1 MIQINPLKSYID
13 GGVRAAI
20 TTPPSASL
28 VFDLPGKA
36 IWVKGVKLKGTDHT
50 YTFSHDNYITL
61 TNTSNSNESEDIK
74 IGVNT
79 SALKNAIDTTY
90 GVVSTTTNGL
100 APKFTSEN
108 KQAASAATT
117 YYFLGWTGSTLKWYQ
132 APFRNVRINSETT
145 DRLGINNTDPLII
158 SSGNGISVTWD
169 STNKK
174 IIITNTKPDVNHN
187 THYTTMLYIGE
198 NNDTK
203 ANKNVANPYLK
214 LFDDSIRRA
223 TFQIKAGSGIAVTSD
238 TNGNITI
245 TNSSPDVNHNT
256 DRTGIK
262 LTTVSGT
269 KKTDSTL
276 ILANST
282 SGLNIQGG
290 TNKFLIGDGT
300 NYIEVPVVSSV
311 SNKDATIGTA
321 LTTIAT
327 ISGIDIKAKIAS
339 YSLSNH
345 THLVKINGST
355 KTIAASGAVDLGNYL
370 PLSGGIM
377 GGTAWI
383 IWSDSGNW
391 SNNNSGVTF
400 PVIRGGLQWSG
411 QSDYVKLFTEET
423 SNDNLNLILQFGD
436 DNSNGLSIR
445 DKSNVQTSYISS
457 GGVITTGTFKGNLD
471 WSYITN
477 KPSSYTPSAHAH
489 AWNSLTHSST
499 TENQAILTNG
509 SANGWKLYTLNIS
522 GWNNAANNAHSH
534 SNKSVLDGITST
546 LVNNW
551 NTAYTFVNTI
561 TGTDTDKVINKWD
574 EIVNF
579 LAGITEDNKLN
590 TLLNSKLSVYELA
603 DNTNVGAIKNNGIYY
618 STSDSSSGT
627 LLNSPFSNS
636 FTLINMI
643 SYDGGDDLRRSRLAF
658 NAYGEVKVSN
668 DRGQANTAETWYNV
682 LTSNNSGISGST
694 IKLNGTSI
702 TVYSSS
708 TADSRFVKKTGD
720 TMSGVL
726 TIDTTGFGAL
736 TIKRN
741 DDTNGASIQF
751 RGKSSVYGYIGLNNS
766 TKDKQFLRWNS
777 DTSKTYTILDTSSTY
792 TSNGKG
798 VINGTTIT
806 QVDNATNAINS
817 TNSTN
822 STNARKLVNW
832 YSTRPTSLN
841 TQFGD
846 GSLRIFY
853 ATSSTTEGKSPDD
866 ATILHLSWDNNGGW
880 DTQLG
885 INSPSGRVY
894 SRAQNSGTWQPWK
907 TLAFT
912 TDIPSSLKN
921 PYSLNVFGVTY
932 DGSAAKVVSPSN
944 FISQVTEGTST
955 VTDGTMF
962 ITSYASNSGF
972 ADTNAVNV
980 PYKRKAILLW
990 EYIKV
995 KTDSL
1000 YATKS
1005 HNHDD
1010 RYVRAF
1016 GTSND
1021 NIDSDWGQSFKTFD
1035 PIPSGT
1041 PPEQNPNIS
1050 ILNIGNNFNR
1060 RKQLAF
1066 IYNNDN
1072 IYYRRHVDSGF
1083 TNWRRIA
1090 FANEIPTS
1098 LKNPHA
1104 LTISLNGTSQ
1114 GPYDGSAA
1122 KSINITPGSIGA
1134 ATSGH
1139 NHDSYYV
1146 KYGKVVKSTTD
1157 NANVTPYLYNVENEE
1172 VISGYY
1178 KYWYIF
1184 NMGQYSGGNF
1194 GTQIAMP
1201 YQDSLADS
1209 ELFIRS
1215 ANNGSW
1221 RTWRR
1226 VLHSNNYASI
1236 LDSRYYTKSE
1246 VNNLLSNKLNISNF
1260 NWTNL
1265 SGKIVAGNEFN
1276 IVNAG
1281 FNNRMWFNYLPINDR
1296 SKTATILDYVFGNGH
1311 QGYATVTAS
1320 GFVKNGSSS
1329 SYVLLGDGGHKV
1341 ISDFA
1346 TSGHTHSIYAAN
1358 ENYGGF
1364 TKSGR
1369 LPISGF
1375 YQSCESE
1382 SGGNAP
1388 WTSWMHL
1395 INCQHNNGGN
1405 NYALQIA
1412 ASFYDNN
1419 IFKIRVTNGNVN
1431 NAWRNIIHSGNIG
1444 SQSVASATRLQ
1455 TARNLW
1461 GNSFNGTADISGTI
1475 RFNNVTSGL
1484 CEGIQWTCGDNDF
1497 ARIKAGATGSDAGY
1511 LEIAT
1516 ADGGNEPIYVRQYSG
1531 VFSTLVRTLTLLDG
1545 SGNTIFPGSL
1555 SIGGNII
1562 FPNSSHLLWNSG
1574 SWYQRILLNDDSTAD
1589 TSVFTFQQSSDSGT
1603 NWSNLMTIRDNGKV
1617 IANTFVGNLQGN
1629 AATATKLQTARKI
1642 WGQSFDGT
1650 RDVSGSL
1657 SGVGHIQ
1664 FSADNSYSIGTTT
1677 SEAAH
1682 TYTRQVWTRHL
1693 NASRVYTGDTNLYI
1707 GYNNTAQVK
1716 FYSGTK
1722 QSGDGS
1728 NERMTISTNGNVG
1741 IGTTSPTYKLHVVGD
1756 IYTTTGFK
1764 KNGSSDSYV
1773 LLGGGGHKLESSLN
1787 VAYSKYLT
1795 GITLTGGNGNNEGY
1809 RLIFERTMGGW
1820 TINCGVWAIAFRHS
1834 GRGTLNIGFDTT
1846 NQDGSSY
1853 TYDIK
1858 FLGSTASKESI
1869 PFRAFYNT
1877 TTKVFRIYWHYYDYT
1892 SGEIAVLRGNMEPY
1906 NGTWITSL
1914 PNDVGTELTIT
1925 YNTADY
1931 ATNADTVDGYHA
1943 SAFATSGHTHS
1954 YLPLSGGT
1962 ITGNIILKGGTS
1974 ADMTYAGNVHPYIR
1988 FDNSDSSQNISLIF
2002 TDYDSYRRPAGIKL
2016 IGNQGNEWF
2025 EATNIYAT
2033 TFYGALQGNASTATT
2048 LQTARTLWGQSFNGS
2063 SNVSGSISGTY
2074 FHIEDRASNPYFQF
2088 IDSSNQIGYFQL
2100 LPQNKGIAIGST
2112 GSKSLIVN
2120 PSGNVGIGITNPLYK
2135 LTVNGVGNDKSP
2147 VQLVNASRNDT
2158 WVYNASFLAPN
2169 LTSNHNNA
2177 IFIGKAHSICNA
2189 FGLTHMHIGDSSVNN
2204 YAALEVYGVGNVQR
2218 WYYDRHSSFLH
2229 RADFSSLGSDASY
2242 MNSALQI
2249 REHGYN
2255 GTQADTWANAPRMSW
2270 HWSGRVQTQIGL
2282 CSNNELYL
2290 SKNNFGN
2297 AYRLVYETGTWNIS
2311 ITGNAST
2318 ATNADTLD
2326 GYHLSTIVDRSGEN
2340 LIIGTTH
2347 ASIIGWNQNGWS
2359 GGISTYDENNGIYN
2373 MWSNNGWHTL
2383 YYTLDSQYASKAI
2396 SFSFDIMFVSSESTE
2411 GPVSVYVGPSSSYL
2425 GSSDYHP
2432 SISDL
2437 WEHKKG
2443 TFTLGST
2450 PIFGIMI
2457 RGTDN
2462 SGKVCIYRIKN
2473 LKVELGDL
2481 PTIWTPAHAD
2491 ISWDNLIGKPSSFT
2505 PSSHTHT
2512 ISDIIDIGNASVNY
2526 ANSAGNADKVDGQ
2539 HFNWNN
2545 NKNDHTYLWAASDN
2559 GNAYLVHRASISV
2572 NYATYARYVYC
2583 TSGNYLNFQ
2592 WSGQNDQPTWLWGSN
2607 DGANC
2612 YVWNPSNFSVYK
2624 ANKSDQLEAYTSWG
2638 FTDPGRFV
2646 RAIRYNGWHTR
2657 LYMGYYRDATL
2668 ENTVH
2673 VGYADDA
2680 DTLDGNHASAF
2691 ALVGHTHN
2699 YDNVY
2704 SKLGHTHDDRYYT
2717 ESEINSKLSAYLPLA
2732 GGTMTGQ
2739 IKGNNKGGS
2748 WIQGRANA
2756 ALYQP
2761 RNVQD
2766 DWHPVIGFKTK
2777 TGSWE
2782 FGSVGSDDFATF
2794 SWGSDS
2800 NYNSGTNTTTVVYLR
2815 NTRGTI
2821 ALTSEIPTVTNYYW
2835 ANMKVSS
2842 TSSTSTSPTF
2852 STCYTSNWF
2861 RSTGQTGWYNE
2872 TYKGGWY
2879 MTDTTWVRTYNSKG
2893 IFTNTGTIYN
2903 LGHAHLACNSDS
2915 KVGIGT
2921 TSPSYKLHVSGDS
2934 YATGWSRAASGFYC
2948 QDTGVHF
2955 THNGT
2960 KGQIAMTS
2968 NNEFCW
2974 GANSNILYFNY
2985 AASSYGTT
2993 VTQYVWNA
3001 GSSSS
3006 YASHTMGHITLG
3018 NGNYQLKR
3026 VGSASSWYN
3035 GRDKAIVRQTSNA
3048 GDYCVIM
3055 SSKTANGSWEI
3066 GNDET
3071 DLCFTYITDS
3081 NYNNRNNNNPLQ
3093 IWFTYEGIIH
3103 TSNYIYAA
3111 HFYENSDVRYKKI
3124 LKNLSINSNTI
3135 ANLPLFDFEWIENNS
3150 IGTGTSAQA
3159 VQQILPNLV
3168 SGTDKLTL
3176 DYGVLGT
3183 IAGITACKELVMQK
3197 SELQQLKEKVK
3208 QLEDKLRKYENI

>member
-477 KPSSYTPSAHAH
+477 KPSSYIPSAHTH

-806 QVDNATNAINS
+806 QVDNADTTDGVHLEQSGQLTYDQYSWLAGWTNDGKKIKA
-817 TNSTN
+817 
-822 STNARKLVNW
+822 VNK
-832 YSTRPTSLN
+832 S
-841 TQFGD
+841 QF
-846 GSLRIFY
+846 
-853 ATSSTTEGKSPDD
+853 ATSGHT
-866 ATILHLSWDNNGGW
+866 
-880 DTQLG
+880 
-885 INSPSGRVY
+885 
-894 SRAQNSGTWQPWK
+894 
-907 TLAFT
+907 
-912 TDIPSSLKN
+912 
-921 PYSLNVFGVTY
+921 
-932 DGSAAKVVSPSN
+932 
-944 FISQVTEGTST
+944 
-955 VTDGTMF
+955 
-962 ITSYASNSGF
+962 
-972 ADTNAVNV
+972 
-980 PYKRKAILLW
+980 
-990 EYIKV
+990 
-995 KTDSL
+995 
-1000 YATKS
+1000 
-1005 HNHDD
+1005 HDD
-1010 RYVRAF
+1010 RYYTKTESNAKYITDIT
-1016 GTSND
+1016 TSVNKLTFTRNGS
-1021 NIDSDWGQSFKTFD
+1021 NITKDIIVNVVYSQGNLT
-1035 PIPSGT
+1035 
-1041 PPEQNPNIS
+1041 NIS
-1050 ILNIGNNFNR
+1050 NEDNTTKASSGL
-1060 RKQLAF
+1060 F
-1066 IYNNDN
+1066 IYNSYSQV
-1072 IYYRRHVDSGF
+1072 IG
-1083 TNWRRIA
+1083 TN
-1090 FANEIPTS
+1090 NYS
-1098 LKNPHA
+1098 SVL
-1104 LTISLNGTSQ
+1104 
-1114 GPYDGSAA
+1114 
-1122 KSINITPGSIGA
+1122 SINT
-1134 ATSGH
+1134 
-1139 NHDSYYV
+1139 
-1146 KYGKVVKSTTD
+1146 
-1157 NANVTPYLYNVENEE
+1157 
-1172 VISGYY
+1172 
-1178 KYWYIF
+1178 
-1184 NMGQYSGGNF
+1184 GG
-1194 GTQIAMP
+1194 TIQIAGNWGDDQTRNL
-1201 YQDSLADS
+1201 YW
-1209 ELFIRS
+1209 RS
-1215 ANNGSW
+1215 QSDRAVSSYPWKSW
-1221 RTWRR
+1221 RTI
-1226 VLHSNNYASI
+1226 LDSENYSSI
-1236 LDSRYYTKSE
+1236 LDSRYYTESE

-1265 SGKIVAGNEFN
+1265 PGKLVAGNEFN

-1281 FNNRMWFNYLPINDR
+1281 FNEGMWFNYVPINDR
-1296 SKTATILDYVFGNGH
+1296 SKTATITGYHFGNGAT
-1311 QGYATVTAS
+1311 GYTSIKAS
-1320 GFVKNGSSS
+1320 GFIKNGSSS

-1516 ADGGNEPIYVRQYSG
+1516 ADDGNEPIYVRQYTG
-1531 VFSTLVRTLTLLDG
+1531 VFSTLKRTLTLLDG
-1545 SGNTIFPGSL
+1545 NGNTILPGSATA
-1555 SIGGNII
+1555 IGFNK
-1562 FPNSSHLLWNSG
+1562 SG
-1574 SWYQRILLNDDSTAD
+1574 S
-1589 TSVFTFQQSSDSGT
+1589 
-1603 NWSNLMTIRDNGKV
+1603 SN
-1617 IANTFVGNLQGN
+1617 
-1629 AATATKLQTARKI
+1629 
-1642 WGQSFDGT
+1642 
-1650 RDVSGSL
+1650 
-1657 SGVGHIQ
+1657 
-1664 FSADNSYSIGTTT
+1664 
-1677 SEAAH
+1677 
-1682 TYTRQVWTRHL
+1682 
-1693 NASRVYTGDTNLYI
+1693 
-1707 GYNNTAQVK
+1707 
-1716 FYSGTK
+1716 
-1722 QSGDGS
+1722 
-1728 NERMTISTNGNVG
+1728 
-1741 IGTTSPTYKLHVVGD
+1741 
-1756 IYTTTGFK
+1756 
-1764 KNGSSDSYV
+1764 SYV
-1773 LLGGGGHKLESSLN
+1773 LLGGGGHKLVSDFATSAQGVGTIISISKSLTPTT
-1787 VAYSKYLT
+1787 SWIDT
-1795 GITLTGGNGNNEGY
+1795 GIKTDSATFPGGNG
-1809 RLIFERTMGGW
+1809 
-1820 TINCGVWAIAFRHS
+1820 
-1834 GRGTLNIGFDTT
+1834 
-1846 NQDGSSY
+1846 SY
-1853 TYDIK
+1853 I
-1858 FLGSTASKESI
+1858 
-1869 PFRAFYNT
+1869 
-1877 TTKVFRIYWHYYDYT
+1877 V
-1892 SGEIAVLRGNMEPY
+1892 
-1906 NGTWITSL
+1906 
-1914 PNDVGTELTIT
+1914 
-1925 YNTADY
+1925 
-1931 ATNADTVDGYHA
+1931 
-1943 SAFATSGHTHS
+1943 
-1954 YLPLSGGT
+1954 
-1962 ITGNIILKGGTS
+1962 
-1974 ADMTYAGNVHPYIR
+1974 
-1988 FDNSDSSQNISLIF
+1988 QIS
-2002 TDYDSYRRPAGIKL
+2002 
-2016 IGNQGNEWF
+2016 
-2025 EATNIYAT
+2025 
-2033 TFYGALQGNASTATT
+2033 
-2048 LQTARTLWGQSFNGS
+2048 
-2063 SNVSGSISGTY
+2063 V
-2074 FHIEDRASNPYFQF
+2074 
-2088 IDSSNQIGYFQL
+2088 
-2100 LPQNKGIAIGST
+2100 
-2112 GSKSLIVN
+2112 
-2120 PSGNVGIGITNPLYK
+2120 
-2135 LTVNGVGNDKSP
+2135 
-2147 VQLVNASRNDT
+2147 
-2158 WVYNASFLAPN
+2158 
-2169 LTSNHNNA
+2169 
-2177 IFIGKAHSICNA
+2177 
-2189 FGLTHMHIGDSSVNN
+2189 
-2204 YAALEVYGVGNVQR
+2204 
-2218 WYYDRHSSFLH
+2218 
-2229 RADFSSLGSDASY
+2229 
-2242 MNSALQI
+2242 
-2249 REHGYN
+2249 
-2255 GTQADTWANAPRMSW
+2255 
-2270 HWSGRVQTQIGL
+2270 
-2282 CSNNELYL
+2282 
-2290 SKNNFGN
+2290 
-2297 AYRLVYETGTWNIS
+2297 
-2311 ITGNAST
+2311 
-2318 ATNADTLD
+2318 
-2326 GYHLSTIVDRSGEN
+2326 
-2340 LIIGTTH
+2340 
-2347 ASIIGWNQNGWS
+2347 
-2359 GGISTYDENNGIYN
+2359 
-2373 MWSNNGWHTL
+2373 
-2383 YYTLDSQYASKAI
+2383 
-2396 SFSFDIMFVSSESTE
+2396 
-2411 GPVSVYVGPSSSYL
+2411 PSSS
-2425 GSSDYHP
+2425 
-2432 SISDL
+2432 
-2437 WEHKKG
+2437 
-2443 TFTLGST
+2443 
-2450 PIFGIMI
+2450 
-2457 RGTDN
+2457 GTD
-2462 SGKVCIYRIKN
+2462 GW
-2473 LKVELGDL
+2473 GDL
-2481 PTIWTPAHAD
+2481 YTGYFSLYTGTNSSTEDEILLHGASHALLKR
-2491 ISWDNLIGKPSSFT
+2491 IYLKT
-2505 PSSHTHT
+2505 KAT
-2512 ISDIIDIGNASVNY
+2512 
-2526 ANSAGNADKVDGQ
+2526 ANTDGTM
-2539 HFNWNN
+2539 HF
-2545 NKNDHTYLWAASDN
+2545 YIA
-2559 GNAYLVHRASISV
+2559 
-2572 NYATYARYVYC
+2572 
-2583 TSGNYLNFQ
+2583 
-2592 WSGQNDQPTWLWGSN
+2592 
-2607 DGANC
+2607 
-2612 YVWNPSNFSVYK
+2612 
-2624 ANKSDQLEAYTSWG
+2624 
-2638 FTDPGRFV
+2638 
-2646 RAIRYNGWHTR
+2646 
-2657 LYMGYYRDATL
+2657 
-2668 ENTVH
+2668 
-2673 VGYADDA
+2673 
-2680 DTLDGNHASAF
+2680 
-2691 ALVGHTHN
+2691 
-2699 YDNVY
+2699 
-2704 SKLGHTHDDRYYT
+2704 
-2717 ESEINSKLSAYLPLA
+2717 SEIAFSAARTINFKFRKL
-2732 GGTMTGQ
+2732 
-2739 IKGNNKGGS
+2739 I
-2748 WIQGRANA
+2748 
-2756 ALYQP
+2756 
-2761 RNVQD
+2761 
-2766 DWHPVIGFKTK
+2766 
-2777 TGSWE
+2777 
-2782 FGSVGSDDFATF
+2782 
-2794 SWGSDS
+2794 
-2800 NYNSGTNTTTVVYLR
+2800 
-2815 NTRGTI
+2815 
-2821 ALTSEIPTVTNYYW
+2821 
-2835 ANMKVSS
+2835 
-2842 TSSTSTSPTF
+2842 
-2852 STCYTSNWF
+2852 
-2861 RSTGQTGWYNE
+2861 
-2872 TYKGGWY
+2872 
-2879 MTDTTWVRTYNSKG
+2879 
-2893 IFTNTGTIYN
+2893 
-2903 LGHAHLACNSDS
+2903 
-2915 KVGIGT
+2915 
-2921 TSPSYKLHVSGDS
+2921 
-2934 YATGWSRAASGFYC
+2934 
-2948 QDTGVHF
+2948 
-2955 THNGT
+2955 
-2960 KGQIAMTS
+2960 
-2968 NNEFCW
+2968 
-2974 GANSNILYFNY
+2974 
-2985 AASSYGTT
+2985 
-2993 VTQYVWNA
+2993 
-3001 GSSSS
+3001 
-3006 YASHTMGHITLG
+3006 
-3018 NGNYQLKR
+3018 
-3026 VGSASSWYN
+3026 
-3035 GRDKAIVRQTSNA
+3035 
-3048 GDYCVIM
+3048 
-3055 SSKTANGSWEI
+3055 
-3066 GNDET
+3066 
-3071 DLCFTYITDS
+3071 
-3081 NYNNRNNNNPLQ
+3081 
-3093 IWFTYEGIIH
+3093 
-3103 TSNYIYAA
+3103 
-3111 HFYENSDVRYKKI
+3111 
-3124 LKNLSINSNTI
+3124 
-3135 ANLPLFDFEWIENNS
+3135 
-3150 IGTGTSAQA
+3150 
-3159 VQQILPNLV
+3159 
-3168 SGTDKLTL
+3168 
-3176 DYGVLGT
+3176 
-3183 IAGITACKELVMQK
+3183 
-3197 SELQQLKEKVK
+3197 
-3208 QLEDKLRKYENI
+3208 

>member
-108 KQAASAATT
+108 KQAASTATT

-276 ILANST
+276 ILSNST
-282 SGLNIQGG
+282 TGLNIQGG

-370 PLSGGIM
+370 PLSGGTM

-383 IWSDSGNW
+383 VWPDSGNI
-391 SNNNSGVTF
+391 SNNNEGVTF
-400 PVIRGGLQWSG
+400 PVIRGGLEWRG
-411 QSDYVKLFTEET
+411 QTDYIKLFSEET
-423 SNDNLNLILQFGD
+423 GRDNLNLVLQFGD

-445 DKSNVQTSYISS
+445 NKSNTQTSYISS
-457 GGVITTGTFKGNLD
+457 SGVITTGTFKGNLD

-477 KPSSYTPSAHAH
+477 KPSSYIPSAHTH

-509 SANGWKLYTLNIS
+509 KANGWKLYTLNIS

-534 SNKSVLDGITST
+534 SNKSILDGITST
-546 LVNNW
+546 LVSNW

-708 TADSRFVKKTGD
+708 TADGRYVKKAGD

-806 QVDNATNAINS
+806 QVDNA
-817 TNSTN
+817 
-822 STNARKLVNW
+822 
-832 YSTRPTSLN
+832 
-841 TQFGD
+841 D
-846 GSLRIFY
+846 
-853 ATSSTTEGKSPDD
+853 
-866 ATILHLSWDNNGGW
+866 
-880 DTQLG
+880 
-885 INSPSGRVY
+885 
-894 SRAQNSGTWQPWK
+894 
-907 TLAFT
+907 T
-912 TDIPSSLKN
+912 TD
-921 PYSLNVFGVTY
+921 GVHLEWSGQLTY
-932 DGSAAKVVSPSN
+932 DQYSWLAGWTN
-944 FISQVTEGTST
+944 
-955 VTDGTMF
+955 DGKK
-962 ITSYASNSGF
+962 IK
-972 ADTNAVNV
+972 AVN
-980 PYKRKAILLW
+980 
-990 EYIKV
+990 
-995 KTDSL
+995 
-1000 YATKS
+1000 KS
-1005 HNHDD
+1005 
-1010 RYVRAF
+1010 
-1016 GTSND
+1016 
-1021 NIDSDWGQSFKTFD
+1021 Q
-1035 PIPSGT
+1035 
-1041 PPEQNPNIS
+1041 
-1050 ILNIGNNFNR
+1050 
-1060 RKQLAF
+1060 
-1066 IYNNDN
+1066 
-1072 IYYRRHVDSGF
+1072 
-1083 TNWRRIA
+1083 
-1090 FANEIPTS
+1090 
-1098 LKNPHA
+1098 
-1104 LTISLNGTSQ
+1104 
-1114 GPYDGSAA
+1114 
-1122 KSINITPGSIGA
+1122 
-1134 ATSGH
+1134 
-1139 NHDSYYV
+1139 
-1146 KYGKVVKSTTD
+1146 
-1157 NANVTPYLYNVENEE
+1157 
-1172 VISGYY
+1172 
-1178 KYWYIF
+1178 
-1184 NMGQYSGGNF
+1184 
-1194 GTQIAMP
+1194 
-1201 YQDSLADS
+1201 
-1209 ELFIRS
+1209 
-1215 ANNGSW
+1215 
-1221 RTWRR
+1221 
-1226 VLHSNNYASI
+1226 
-1236 LDSRYYTKSE
+1236 
-1246 VNNLLSNKLNISNF
+1246 
-1260 NWTNL
+1260 
-1265 SGKIVAGNEFN
+1265 
-1276 IVNAG
+1276 
-1281 FNNRMWFNYLPINDR
+1281 
-1296 SKTATILDYVFGNGH
+1296 
-1311 QGYATVTAS
+1311 
-1320 GFVKNGSSS
+1320 
-1329 SYVLLGDGGHKV
+1329 
-1341 ISDFA
+1341 FA
-1346 TSGHTHSIYAAN
+1346 TSGHTHDDRYLRLTGGWMSGDINFGGDNSITWGRNTDSASISFKNDGDGDSDSYMSFVTSDNGN
-1358 ENYGGF
+1358 EYFRWSHSSGSTNIEWMALRSDGLRVGGTKVSLEGHSHNDLYYTKTEVNNKLNGKSDTSHTHDDRYLKLTGGIVNGAVGINATGVCGNSVLTVGPQDKRINTGIVDRYGTMLQIVGTGKKNEGGVIGF
-1364 TKSGR
+1364 HNPS
-1369 LPISGF
+1369 LYSAIIGF
-1375 YQSCESE
+1375 VRDTNETGFIFDTDVDRNSWYVKARAFK
-1382 SGGNAP
+1382 GLLLGNA
-1388 WTSWMHL
+1388 
-1395 INCQHNNGGN
+1395 N
-1405 NYALQIA
+1405 
-1412 ASFYDNN
+1412 
-1419 IFKIRVTNGNVN
+1419 
-1431 NAWRNIIHSGNIG
+1431 
-1444 SQSVASATRLQ
+1444 SATQLQ
-1455 TARNLW
+1455 TARTIN
-1461 GNSFNGTADISGTI
+1461 GTIFNGTSDITTIYWGATRTISLTGAVTGSVSTNGSSNITINTTYGTGNITNLDSRYLKRTGDTMSGTLSFSPTDASDAAPKI
-1475 RFNNVTSGL
+1475 YSTVSDGLTSLNFEVSDDANDRFVFKINYWNDTNTTNRERFIIDQNNVISKAPITAPGFYGNATSATKLQTSRTIWGQSFDGTGNVDNTL
-1484 CEGIQWTCGDNDF
+1484 RIRQTTGNYCEGI
-1497 ARIKAGATGSDAGY
+1497 RIQ
-1511 LEIAT
+1511 T
-1516 ADGGNEPIYVRQYSG
+1516 ADGAW
-1531 VFSTLVRTLTLLDG
+1531 ST
-1545 SGNTIFPGSL
+1545 
-1555 SIGGNII
+1555 II
-1562 FPNSSHLLWNSG
+1562 LG
-1574 SWYQRILLNDDSTAD
+1574 ATA
-1589 TSVFTFQQSSDSGT
+1589 DSGT
-1603 NWSNLMTIRDNGKV
+1603 NTNAWSIHRKADNNFAISRNSSDGVNGLVMTSVGMGLGTTAPTHRLDVRGDTKITGSIRDLAIGGGIYWNPYVESTTDSSDVASITVVKSGVAGGTTLVLSQMNDFNDTIQFKTNTAAKLYHNSYPILTTQNTYVSNNKGYINGTEITQVNNSDKV
-1617 IANTFVGNLQGN
+1617 DNRHAISTTPNTGIIYKAAIYTSSSLTSYWVRLASIPSISQNDEFIATVHVQSGHSNPGRSAILLVYLRGSASSFMSKSFKICCNSNYDPNRFRLYYKDSDKTSEIWYQTTGQWDGIITTVISQSSEGSLYEGLTLYSGSITAVQTPSISTYLSAQVSTITDNISGN

-1773 LLGGGGHKLESSLN
+1773 LLGGGGHKLESSLSVASASVASKVYGQVGDTGSHELVRCDMNNDQFRIIAGSNGNNNGWVEIATADDGNEPIYVRQYTGVFSSVKRTLTLLDTNGYSHFPSYINIGGNENNNSSPDRVWGSNSSDSYLRSYRTSALN
-1787 VAYSKYLT
+1787 VAYAASAGNATVLLT
-1795 GITLTGGNGNNEGY
+1795 NN
-1809 RLIFERTMGGW
+1809 
-1820 TINCGVWAIAFRHS
+1820 
-1834 GRGTLNIGFDTT
+1834 
-1846 NQDGSSY
+1846 
-1853 TYDIK
+1853 
-1858 FLGSTASKESI
+1858 TAQAADACYNES
-1869 PFRAFYNT
+1869 P
-1877 TTKVFRIYWHYYDYT
+1877 
-1892 SGEIAVLRGNMEPY
+1892 GLRFWRY
-1906 NGTWITSL
+1906 NGTSSTNGQGGGDGWIMSWSWNQGSVGGQIYVDDNPTKIMCIRGRNKDTNKTFTTWATILHSDNYTSYCATTNHTHSWSSITNKPCTL
-1914 PNDVGTELTIT
+1914 ISYSRNSENINANNWRVGECSLIEIRNTELTYSNLAMSGFNSFFNFWT
-1925 YNTADY
+1925 P
-1931 ATNADTVDGYHA
+1931 DGIVCTQFQIGD
-1943 SAFATSGHTHS
+1943 SAFYYRSKQSGSATITTNWNRIMDSNNCSVSKSGETLTVKINGTS
-1954 YLPLSGGT
+1954 QSLTNTWRGIQDNLTSSTNTTQSLSAKQGYLLANGSARDNTKLPLSGGT
-1962 ITGNIILKGGTS
+1962 MTGVIKSTYTSGSWINGVTNAIIKGMYTGYGAILSMPVKDGRVSLSSYPGSTNNIYFG
-1974 ADMTYAGNVHPYIR
+1974 
-1988 FDNSDSSQNISLIF
+1988 
-2002 TDYDSYRRPAGIKL
+2002 
-2016 IGNQGNEWF
+2016 
-2025 EATNIYAT
+2025 YAT
-2033 TFYGALQGNASTATT
+2033 TQQINAGTNSFNKQMYWDAVNNNLHADVFTGSLVGNASTATT
-2048 LQTARTLWGQSFNGS
+2048 ATKLGTA
-2063 SNVSGSISGTY
+2063 
-2074 FHIEDRASNPYFQF
+2074 
-2088 IDSSNQIGYFQL
+2088 
-2100 LPQNKGIAIGST
+2100 
-2112 GSKSLIVN
+2112 
-2120 PSGNVGIGITNPLYK
+2120 NVGATNIPIYLK
-2135 LTVNGVGNDKSP
+2135 AGVPIS
-2147 VQLVNASRNDT
+2147 VTLIDT
-2158 WVYNASFLAPN
+2158 ANNLINN
-2169 LTSNHNNA
+2169 LTTGTSTPVDADYYVAQYVGGGTTTTTFHRRPHSSLYSY
-2177 IFIGKAHSICNA
+2177 IKGKA
-2189 FGLTHMHIGDSSVNN
+2189 
-2204 YAALEVYGVGNVQR
+2204 E
-2218 WYYDRHSSFLH
+2218 
-2229 RADFSSLGSDASY
+2229 
-2242 MNSALQI
+2242 
-2249 REHGYN
+2249 
-2255 GTQADTWANAPRMSW
+2255 
-2270 HWSGRVQTQIGL
+2270 
-2282 CSNNELYL
+2282 
-2290 SKNNFGN
+2290 
-2297 AYRLVYETGTWNIS
+2297 GTWNIS
-2311 ITGNAST
+2311 ITGNANT
-2318 ATNADTLD
+2318 
-2326 GYHLSTIVDRSGEN
+2326 
-2340 LIIGTTH
+2340 
-2347 ASIIGWNQNGWS
+2347 
-2359 GGISTYDENNGIYN
+2359 
-2373 MWSNNGWHTL
+2373 
-2383 YYTLDSQYASKAI
+2383 
-2396 SFSFDIMFVSSESTE
+2396 
-2411 GPVSVYVGPSSSYL
+2411 
-2425 GSSDYHP
+2425 
-2432 SISDL
+2432 
-2437 WEHKKG
+2437 
-2443 TFTLGST
+2443 
-2450 PIFGIMI
+2450 
-2457 RGTDN
+2457 
-2462 SGKVCIYRIKN
+2462 
-2473 LKVELGDL
+2473 
-2481 PTIWTPAHAD
+2481 
-2491 ISWDNLIGKPSSFT
+2491 
-2505 PSSHTHT
+2505 
-2512 ISDIIDIGNASVNY
+2512 
-2526 ANSAGNADKVDGQ
+2526 VDGQ

-2545 NKNDHTYLWAASDN
+2545 NKNDHTYLWAASNN

-2572 NYATYARYVYC
+2572 NYANSA
-2583 TSGNYLNFQ
+2583 GN
-2592 WSGQNDQPTWLWGSN
+2592 
-2607 DGANC
+2607 
-2612 YVWNPSNFSVYK
+2612 
-2624 ANKSDQLEAYTSWG
+2624 
-2638 FTDPGRFV
+2638 
-2646 RAIRYNGWHTR
+2646 
-2657 LYMGYYRDATL
+2657 
-2668 ENTVH
+2668 
-2673 VGYADDA
+2673 A

-2852 STCYTSNWF
+2852 STCYTNNWF

-2872 TYKGGWY
+2872 TYEGGWY

-2893 IFTNTGTIYN
+2893 IYTNTGTIYN
-2903 LGHAHLACNSDS
+2903 LGHVWLACNNGYN
-2915 KVGIGT
+2915 VGIGT

-3081 NYNNRNNNNPLQ
+3081 NYNNKNNNNPLQ

-3103 TSNYIYAA
+3103 TSNYIQAA

>member
-108 KQAASAATT
+108 KQAASTATT

-370 PLSGGIM
+370 PLSGGTM

-383 IWSDSGNW
+383 VWPDSGNW

-445 DKSNVQTSYISS
+445 DKSNTQTSYISS
-457 GGVITTGTFKGNLD
+457 SGVITTGTFKGNLD

-708 TADSRFVKKTGD
+708 TADGRYVKKAGD

-806 QVDNATNAINS
+806 QVDNADTTDGVHLEWSGQLTYDQYSWLAGWTNDGKKIKA
-817 TNSTN
+817 
-822 STNARKLVNW
+822 VNK
-832 YSTRPTSLN
+832 S
-841 TQFGD
+841 QF
-846 GSLRIFY
+846 
-853 ATSSTTEGKSPDD
+853 ATSGHT
-866 ATILHLSWDNNGGW
+866 
-880 DTQLG
+880 
-885 INSPSGRVY
+885 
-894 SRAQNSGTWQPWK
+894 
-907 TLAFT
+907 
-912 TDIPSSLKN
+912 
-921 PYSLNVFGVTY
+921 
-932 DGSAAKVVSPSN
+932 
-944 FISQVTEGTST
+944 
-955 VTDGTMF
+955 
-962 ITSYASNSGF
+962 
-972 ADTNAVNV
+972 
-980 PYKRKAILLW
+980 
-990 EYIKV
+990 
-995 KTDSL
+995 
-1000 YATKS
+1000 
-1005 HNHDD
+1005 HDD
-1010 RYVRAF
+1010 RYYTKTESNAKYITDIT
-1016 GTSND
+1016 TSVNKLTFTRNGS
-1021 NIDSDWGQSFKTFD
+1021 NITKDIIVNVVYSQGNLT
-1035 PIPSGT
+1035 
-1041 PPEQNPNIS
+1041 NIS
-1050 ILNIGNNFNR
+1050 NEDNTTKASSGL
-1060 RKQLAF
+1060 F
-1066 IYNNDN
+1066 IYNSYSQ
-1072 IYYRRHVDSGF
+1072 IIG
-1083 TNWRRIA
+1083 TN
-1090 FANEIPTS
+1090 NYS
-1098 LKNPHA
+1098 SVL
-1104 LTISLNGTSQ
+1104 
-1114 GPYDGSAA
+1114 
-1122 KSINITPGSIGA
+1122 SINT
-1134 ATSGH
+1134 
-1139 NHDSYYV
+1139 
-1146 KYGKVVKSTTD
+1146 
-1157 NANVTPYLYNVENEE
+1157 
-1172 VISGYY
+1172 
-1178 KYWYIF
+1178 
-1184 NMGQYSGGNF
+1184 GG
-1194 GTQIAMP
+1194 TIQIAGNWGDDQTRNL
-1201 YQDSLADS
+1201 YW
-1209 ELFIRS
+1209 RS
-1215 ANNGSW
+1215 QSDRAVSSYPWKSW
-1221 RTWRR
+1221 RTI
-1226 VLHSNNYASI
+1226 LDSENYSSI
-1236 LDSRYYTKSE
+1236 LDSRYYTESE

-1265 SGKIVAGNEFN
+1265 PGKLVAGNEFN

-1281 FNNRMWFNYLPINDR
+1281 FNEGMWFNYVPINDR
-1296 SKTATILDYVFGNGH
+1296 SKTATITGYHFGNGAT
-1311 QGYATVTAS
+1311 GYTSIKAS
-1320 GFVKNGSSS
+1320 GFIKNGSSS

-1346 TSGHTHSIYAAN
+1346 TSGHTHSIYSAN

-1375 YQSCESE
+1375 YQSFESE
-1382 SGGNAP
+1382 NGGNAP
-1388 WTSWMHL
+1388 WTSCMHL
-1395 INCQHNNGGN
+1395 INCQHSNINN

-1531 VFSTLVRTLTLLDG
+1531 VFSSVVRTLTLLDANG
-1545 SGNTIFPGSL
+1545 YTHFPSYIN
-1555 SIGGNII
+1555 IGGNENN
-1562 FPNSSHLLWNSG
+1562 NSSPD
-1574 SWYQRILLNDDSTAD
+1574 R
-1589 TSVFTFQQSSDSGT
+1589 
-1603 NWSNLMTIRDNGKV
+1603 
-1617 IANTFVGNLQGN
+1617 
-1629 AATATKLQTARKI
+1629 
-1642 WGQSFDGT
+1642 
-1650 RDVSGSL
+1650 
-1657 SGVGHIQ
+1657 
-1664 FSADNSYSIGTTT
+1664 
-1677 SEAAH
+1677 
-1682 TYTRQVWTRHL
+1682 VW
-1693 NASRVYTGDTNLYI
+1693 
-1707 GYNNTAQVK
+1707 
-1716 FYSGTK
+1716 
-1722 QSGDGS
+1722 GS
-1728 NERMTISTNGNVG
+1728 N
-1741 IGTTSPTYKLHVVGD
+1741 
-1756 IYTTTGFK
+1756 
-1764 KNGSSDSYV
+1764 SSDSYLRSYRTSALRV
-1773 LLGGGGHKLESSLN
+1773 SYASSAGN
-1787 VAYSKYLT
+1787 SNTVDGYYQGNAVHYVWTNSYTQPTSGATWYLK
-1795 GITLTGGNGNNEGY
+1795 IK
-1809 RLIFERTMGGW
+1809 
-1820 TINCGVWAIAFRHS
+1820 
-1834 GRGTLNIGFDTT
+1834 TT
-1846 NQDGSSY
+1846 NWKNTSDWIWVSCEGSNAHDEYVINTGSRSNAWWAYGVQYTTQLINGCTKIISNSCDTYIRLTSHCTSVRIYTTFTPASVTNDSASSY
-1853 TYDIK
+1853 TTIVPGLNAPTFYGNATSASNSDTCDGLHVHGGRNNEANKIVRTDGNGY
-1858 FLGSTASKESI
+1858 LQVGYINSSNGDEGNNSSPARVWGTNGSDSYMRT
-1869 PFRAFYNT
+1869 YL
-1877 TTKVFRIYWHYYDYT
+1877 T
-1892 SGEIAVLRGNMEPY
+1892 SALSVK
-1906 NGTWITSL
+1906 
-1914 PNDVGTELTIT
+1914 
-1925 YNTADY
+1925 Y
-1931 ATNADTVDGYHA
+1931 ATSAGNADTVDGYHA
-1943 SAFATSGHTHS
+1943 TTGRTFNGNINWSENWNDAWSDGTNKHPWYGFDHRYPNTGAYST
-1954 YLPLSGGT
+1954 T
-1962 ITGNIILKGGTS
+1962 ITDFFGMTIKTANTLRLDFGTLLLNGTS
-1974 ADMTYAGNVHPYIR
+1974 IYSINVA
-1988 FDNSDSSQNISLIF
+1988 S
-2002 TDYDSYRRPAGIKL
+2002 
-2016 IGNQGNEWF
+2016 
-2025 EATNIYAT
+2025 ATK
-2033 TFYGALQGNASTATT
+2033 
-2048 LQTARTLWGQSFNGS
+2048 LQTPRTIWGQSFDGTGNVDNTLRIRQTTGNYCEGIRIQTGDGAWATIILGATADSGTNTNAWSIHRKADNNFAISRNSSDGVNGLVMTSVGMGLGTTTPTHRLDVRGDTKITGSIRDLAIGGGIYWNPYVESTTDSSDVASITVVKSGVAGGTTLVLRQMNDANDTIQFQTSTAAKLYHNSYPILTTQNTYVSNNKGYINGAEITYVNNASSATIATKLASSGYANNALSYYQTDQAFDGSATGWSHYIIANHGDGS
-2063 SNVSGSISGTY
+2063 SYYHYTI
-2074 FHIEDRASNPYFQF
+2074 R
-2088 IDSSNQIGYFQL
+2088 
-2100 LPQNKGIAIGST
+2100 LPFWSVPQYRRQTGST
-2112 GSKSLIVN
+2112 SNVTSWYNFITAENISSQSVNYATSAGNSDTVDGLHVHSSRNNEANKIVRTDGN
-2120 PSGNVGIGITNPLYK
+2120 GFIQAGWINTTSGDMGTTAINKIYCSNDDYIRYKTPANFFPTLANSGN
-2135 LTVNGVGNDKSP
+2135 
-2147 VQLVNASRNDT
+2147 
-2158 WVYNASFLAPN
+2158 
-2169 LTSNHNNA
+2169 
-2177 IFIGKAHSICNA
+2177 
-2189 FGLTHMHIGDSSVNN
+2189 
-2204 YAALEVYGVGNVQR
+2204 
-2218 WYYDRHSSFLH
+2218 
-2229 RADFSSLGSDASY
+2229 
-2242 MNSALQI
+2242 
-2249 REHGYN
+2249 
-2255 GTQADTWANAPRMSW
+2255 
-2270 HWSGRVQTQIGL
+2270 
-2282 CSNNELYL
+2282 
-2290 SKNNFGN
+2290 
-2297 AYRLVYETGTWNIS
+2297 NIS
-2311 ITGNAST
+2311 ITVAGQNRT
-2318 ATNADTLD
+2318 LTVGYATNADKVD
-2326 GYHLSTIVDRSGEN
+2326 GYHANMIYNAPSFTVNNSNTSNTYILLATITISGTSLACAEFTVLFQNRECLDSSSFILSGAIRRSSTTNITATLSYITLHTGTPRNIYLRSDDGVTFKVYIQSVASTWTTYYRAIPIVDSGN
-2340 LIIGTTH
+2340 ITYSNTGTTSPISGSVLNITATKGGNVNYASSAGNADTLNSYH
-2347 ASIIGWNQNGWS
+2347 ANGLLTALS
-2359 GGISTYDENNGIYN
+2359 N
-2373 MWSNNGWHTL
+2373 SNNG
-2383 YYTLDSQYASKAI
+2383 
-2396 SFSFDIMFVSSESTE
+2396 VSIT
-2411 GPVSVYVGPSSSYL
+2411 VG
-2425 GSSDYHP
+2425 GTTK
-2432 SISDL
+2432 SISN
-2437 WEHKKG
+2437 
-2443 TFTLGST
+2443 
-2450 PIFGIMI
+2450 I
-2457 RGTDN
+2457 
-2462 SGKVCIYRIKN
+2462 
-2473 LKVELGDL
+2473 
-2481 PTIWTPAHAD
+2481 
-2491 ISWDNLIGKPSSFT
+2491 
-2505 PSSHTHT
+2505 
-2512 ISDIIDIGNASVNY
+2512 SVNY
-2526 ANSAGNADKVDGQ
+2526 ANSTGNADKVDGQ

-2592 WSGQNDQPTWLWGSN
+2592 WSGQNGQPTWLWGSN

-2761 RNVQD
+2761 RNVQG
-2766 DWHPVIGFKTK
+2766 DWHPVVGFKTK

-2815 NTRGTI
+2815 NIRGTI

-2852 STCYTSNWF
+2852 STCYTNNWF

-2872 TYKGGWY
+2872 TYEGGWY

-2893 IFTNTGTIYN
+2893 IYTNTGTIYN
-2903 LGHAHLACNSDS
+2903 LGHVWLACNNGYN
-2915 KVGIGT
+2915 VGIGT

-2960 KGQIAMTS
+2960 KGQIAITS